1 MARLGSVQAIEVDF
15 REREGKLSATV
26 DVPERGLVGMPAETV
41 EYTPPTLRLK
51 FLYGDASLR
60 VDAETEEMTGV
71 IPAWQPVVRI
81 HLKRAEMPAPDF
93 REEEVRFPSGSL
105 SLAGTLVQPLG
116 PGLHPALVLVQGS
129 AVNTRTEPGYRS
141 KAIFFARHGFAAL
154 IYDKRPGYDETATF
168 SDLADDAAAAV
179 RYLKARKDDIDG
191 RHLGLAG
198 YSQGGWLA
206 PLAASRVE
214 GVAFLVLQVAPAVSV
229 EEQEIE
235 RVRYGM
241 ASDGFS
247 EEDVAR
253 AAAYTRKV
261 FDAAYRGADWA
272 ALAAATEKAK
282 GTKWAEQ
289 VQLVTSPDDLEGW
302 RRQRYDPAAVLR
314 KTMIPVLV
322 LYGAADTLVPPSEN
336 AELMRH
342 YLEEAGN
349 RDVTDPDLPPGEPQ
363 PRMVRR
369 PAHRDVEL
377 ARGLLGVGQA
387 GSRLCRD
394 GDGLAAGAP
403 GPATPPPIGA
413 NLTLPES
420 APTQDPHHPGPLLP
434 SPPTPLT
441 GRRGRKARKG
451 HKGHKGQQGRRA
463 RPPQSGTPLPGRGMG
478 WSGEGQGLRVLGGG
492 YRQEAPAQVRS
503 LVSRAASRLRTV
515 FRFAAL

>member
-1 MARLGSVQAIEVDF
+1 MKKMLLLVLFLGIPRILAAEPYSLAGHWEGAVARLGSVQIIEVDF

-41 EYTPPTLRLK
+41 EYTPPTLQLK

-71 IPAWQPVVRI
+71 IPAWQPEVRV
-81 HLKRAEMPAPDF
+81 HLKRAEAPAADF

-105 SLAGTLVQPLG
+105 SLAGTLVQPLSPG
-116 PGLHPALVLVQGS
+116 PHPALVLVQGS
-129 AVNTRTEPGYRS
+129 AWNTRTEPGYRS
-141 KAIFFARHGFAAL
+141 RAIFFARHGFAAL
-154 IYDKRPGYDETATF
+154 IYDKRPDFENATF
-168 SDLADDAAAAV
+168 GDLADDAAAAV
-179 RYLKARKDDIDG
+179 RYLKTRKDIDA

-229 EEQEIE
+229 EEQEIQ
-235 RVRYGM
+235 RVRHGM

-272 ALAAATEKAK
+272 GLAAATEKVK
-282 GTKWAEQ
+282 GTKWGEQ

-302 RRQRYDPAAVLR
+302 RRQRYDPAAVLK
-314 KTMIPVLV
+314 KTTIPVLV

-336 AELMRH
+336 ADLMRH

-349 RDVTDPDLPPGEPQ
+349 RDVTIRIFPRASHNLEWFGDLRTGTWSWPEGYWVWAK
-363 PRMVRR
+363 R
-369 PAHRDVEL
+369 
-377 ARGLLGVGQA
+377 
-387 GSRLCRD
+387 
-394 GDGLAAGAP
+394 AP
-403 GPATPPPIGA
+403 GYAETVIGW
-413 NLTLPES
+413 L
-420 APTQDPHHPGPLLP
+420 
-434 SPPTPLT
+434 
-441 GRRGRKARKG
+441 RGRLDK
-451 HKGHKGQQGRRA
+451 Q
-463 RPPQSGTPLPGRGMG
+463 PLP
-478 WSGEGQGLRVLGGG
+478 
-492 YRQEAPAQVRS
+492 
-503 LVSRAASRLRTV
+503 
-515 FRFAAL
+515 